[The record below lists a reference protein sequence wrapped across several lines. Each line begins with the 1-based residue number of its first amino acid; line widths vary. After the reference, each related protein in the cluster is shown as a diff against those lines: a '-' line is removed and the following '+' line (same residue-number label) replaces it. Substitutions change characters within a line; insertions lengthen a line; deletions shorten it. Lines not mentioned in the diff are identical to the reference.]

1 VSFHETQARVT
12 VELLGA
18 ILKKVGSLPLDERR
32 LVPGLPA
39 KRADV
44 MPTAL
49 ATVLAL
55 AEYGRLNEFRHSLY
69 NLRWGLVDSL
79 LPQSS

>member
-1 VSFHETQARVT
+1 MGFSKTAPRVT

-18 ILKKVGSLPLDERR
+18 IFKKLGGLTLEDRR
-32 LVPGLPA
+32 AVPGLPV

-49 ATVLAL
+49 ATVIAL
-55 AEYGRLNEFRHSLY
+55 AEFARLSEFQHSLY
-69 NLRWGLVDSL
+69 NLRWGLADSL
-79 LPQSS
+79 LSE